1 MTSTI
6 AANSAIH
13 GDSTPH
19 KRRRQTNQALEALG
33 QLVKD
38 PSVDELDNKL
48 NKNDILSLTLSRL
61 LREKYWSSHY
71 SYRKFSHS
79 FHLVYSH

>member
-1 MTSTI
+1 MT
-6 AANSAIH
+6 ANLVANSAMH

-61 LREKYWSSHY
+61 LREKYWSSQY
-71 SYRKFSHS
+71 SHCKFS
-79 FHLVYSH
+79 